1 MPLGGSAVSN
11 RAQPQR
17 LLGRDRPFR
26 LTPAALCRAGIS
38 SLRRT
43 GSVWVWRL
51 NGRVLGLAAAGMRS
65 GARSWELSGL
75 YLREDRSGDPRELLE
90 RVSQTAA
97 SLGAERVFLRLRS
110 GDPLIHTARAAGYY
124 PRIGEVLYRHAG
136 PASVTQAPVASYVD
150 RKRIRLADRADRMD
164 LFRLYCASTPSEV
177 RQAAG
182 MSLDQWRASRERW
195 RGRRTEL
202 VLVGDGGLEA
212 WLLAVKRGR
221 VGMMEAM
228 ACPGDGAA
236 VAQLAGLGV
245 EALGDAASRFFLVAD
260 HQEHVAA
267 ELERMRFQPHAEY
280 VTLVRS
286 LAIPVKD
293 KAPVRVMAASS

>member
-1 MPLGGSAVSN
+1 MSN

-164 LFRLYCASTPSEV
+164 LVPPLLRFDPVGGTPGGRYVSRSVEGIPGAVARPQNGACAGRRRRTRGV
-177 RQAAG
+177 AAG
-182 MSLDQWRASRERW
+182 
-195 RGRRTEL
+195 
-202 VLVGDGGLEA
+202 
-212 WLLAVKRGR
+212 
-221 VGMMEAM
+221 
-228 ACPGDGAA
+228 C
-236 VAQLAGLGV
+236 
-245 EALGDAASRFFLVAD
+245 
-260 HQEHVAA
+260 
-267 ELERMRFQPHAEY
+267 
-280 VTLVRS
+280 
-286 LAIPVKD
+286 
-293 KAPVRVMAASS
+293 